1 MQNSV
6 RVNLSL
12 KRILTKPF
20 IVRKPE
26 PPQPLIVNKPW
37 SSPSFLVN
45 NNTQPLSDKDI
56 FNNIQ
61 YLLNNATLISTPT
74 YKPYRVLDGYLDE
87 DFKERV
93 NNNYD
98 IIKKT
103 YNVDMSKLYP
113 SLEYRYNFDD
123 LRTRGCVLVYE
134 NKLAEIVLYGSG
146 RPYINHMVVL
156 LE

>member
-26 PPQPLIVNKPW
+26 PPQPLIAH
-37 SSPSFLVN
+37 
-45 NNTQPLSDKDI
+45 T
-56 FNNIQ
+56 
-61 YLLNNATLISTPT
+61 T